1 MPNHVN
7 QRVRNMESEIL
18 KGMVLSSSFCCL
30 KVRPPHHRAPN
41 WLRWFTDAASG
52 VSANER
58 LFATPTPEIG
68 TRIWSLI
75 LDYRV
80 LVLGARSSPKPC
92 LCDPAVGVQ
101 FSSQGQEIPQ
111 LLQGNAGLNVQCLAV
126 RIATSKISL
135 EALLV
140 VDPDQVVVP
149 ECQPPV

>member
-1 MPNHVN
+1 MPNRVN
-7 QRVRNMESEIL
+7 QRVKNMESEIL
-18 KGMVLSSSFCCL
+18 KGMVLLSCFCCL

-68 TRIWSLI
+68 IRIWSLI
-75 LDYRV
+75 LDDRV
-80 LVLGARSSPKPC
+80 LVLGRGLPQN
-92 LCDPAVGVQ
+92 LIRQ
-101 FSSQGQEIPQ
+101 FSSPDQGQEIPR